1 MISVTNLTVQYGDR
15 ILFDNVNFKIDVR
28 DRIGLVGRNGAGKST
43 LLKIIAG
50 FQSGDEG
57 AVTIPNNATLG
68 FLHQDLQLPKG
79 KTVIEEALTAF
90 EEAKKIEQKIEKIN
104 VELGERTDYESESYL
119 ELVTSLA
126 DATDRF
132 QLLGGNKAEA
142 EAERILSGLG
152 FKPEDMNRLTDE
164 FSGGWKMRVE
174 LAKILLRRPDYIL
187 LDEPTNHLDIES
199 IIWLERFLKD
209 YAGAIVTISHDKSFL
224 DTITNRTVEIELGK
238 VYDYKASYS
247 KYRLMRVERKALQE
261 AAFKNQQKVIAE
273 KERTISRF
281 MAKANKTK
289 MAQSMQKQ
297 LDKMERISLESE
309 DTASMKITFPDAP
322 RSGQVVVEVKQLIK
336 KYDAL
341 TVLNEVDFEL
351 IRGDRVAFV
360 GQNGQG
366 KTTLSKIIAQ
376 VESISG
382 GACKL
387 GHNVE
392 IGYYA
397 QNQAEAM
404 FPNMTVLQTM
414 ESIAPENMRTKVR
427 SILGAFM
434 FSGEDVDKRV
444 KVLSGGERA
453 RLSLACLLLKPFN
466 LLILDEPTNHLDM
479 ISKEVLKQALNQY
492 DGSLIVVSHDRD
504 FLQGLTNK
512 TLEFRDQKLH
522 QYIGDVYSF
531 LEKRALDNMRD
542 VELKTATTVSTK
554 VAKKSKK
561 SYEEQKSLQR
571 ERRRLEKAVVQAEK
585 DIEKLEG
592 TIKEIELKMAN
603 PTFYGSDDEAQTI
616 EKYQKMKKTLEE
628 KMEVWENSQ
637 FELEVFMEENEDD
650 LD

>member
-1 MISVTNLTVQYGDR
+1 MISITNLTVQYGNR
-15 ILFDNVNFKIDVR
+15 ILFDNVNFKVDVR

-50 FQSGDEG
+50 FQTGDEG
-57 AVTIPNNATLG
+57 TVTIPNNSTLG

-79 KTVIEEALTAF
+79 KTVIEEAMTAF
-90 EEAKKIEQKIEKIN
+90 EEAKKIEQQIEKIN
-104 VELGERTDYESESYL
+104 IELGERTDYESESYL
-119 ELVTSLA
+119 QLVTSLA

-152 FKPEDMNRLTDE
+152 FKPKDMNRLTDE

-174 LAKILLRRPDYIL
+174 LAKILLRRPDYLL

-209 YAGAIVTISHDKSFL
+209 YAGAIITISHDKSFL
-224 DTITNRTVEIELGK
+224 DAITNRTVEIELGK
-238 VYDYKASYS
+238 VYDYKAAYS

-297 LDKMERISLESE
+297 LDKMERISLENE
-309 DTASMKITFPDAP
+309 DTAAMKITFPAAP
-322 RSGQVVVEVKQLIK
+322 RSGQVVVEAKQLVK

-351 IRGDRVAFV
+351 NRGDRVAFV

-382 GACKL
+382 GECQL

-404 FPNMTVLQTM
+404 FPNLTVLQTM
-414 ESIAPENMRTKVR
+414 ESIAPEDMRTKVR

-434 FSGEDVDKRV
+434 FSGEDVDKKV

-492 DGSLIVVSHDRD
+492 EGSLIVVSHDRD

-522 QYIGDVYSF
+522 HYIGDVYSF
-531 LEKRALDNMRD
+531 LEKRALDDMRD
-542 VELKTATTVSTK
+542 VELKTATTMSTK
-554 VAKKSKK
+554 VAKKAKK
-561 SYEEQKSLQR
+561 SYEEQKTLQR
-571 ERRRLEKAVVQAEK
+571 ERRRLEKAVEKAET
-585 DIEKLEG
+585 DIEKLEI
-592 TIKEIELKMAN
+592 TIKGIELKMAD
-603 PTFYGSDDEAQTI
+603 PSFYGSTDEAQTI
-616 EKYQKMKKTLEE
+616 ERYQDVKKSLEE
-628 KMEVWENSQ
+628 IMEAWENAQ
-637 FELEVFMEENEDD
+637 FELEVFVEENEESED
-650 LD
+650 

>member
-1 MISVTNLTVQYGDR
+1 MISITNLTVQYGNR
-15 ILFDNVNFKIDVR
+15 ILFDNVNFKVDVR

-50 FQSGDEG
+50 FQTGDEG
-57 AVTIPNNATLG
+57 TVTIPNNSTLG

-79 KTVIEEALTAF
+79 KTVIEEAMTAF
-90 EEAKKIEQKIEKIN
+90 EEAKKIEQQIEKIN
-104 VELGERTDYESESYL
+104 IELGERTDYESESYL
-119 ELVTSLA
+119 QLVTSLA

-152 FKPEDMNRLTDE
+152 FKPKDMNRLTDE

-174 LAKILLRRPDYIL
+174 LAKILLRRPDYLL

-209 YAGAIVTISHDKSFL
+209 YAGAIITISHDKSFL
-224 DTITNRTVEIELGK
+224 DAITNRTVEIELGK
-238 VYDYKASYS
+238 VYDYKAAYS

-297 LDKMERISLESE
+297 LDKMERISLENE
-309 DTASMKITFPDAP
+309 DTAAMKITFPAAP
-322 RSGQVVVEVKQLIK
+322 RSGQVVVEAKQLVK

-351 IRGDRVAFV
+351 NRGDRVAFV

-382 GACKL
+382 GECQL

-404 FPNMTVLQTM
+404 FPNLTVLQTM
-414 ESIAPENMRTKVR
+414 ESIAPEDMRTKVR

-434 FSGEDVDKRV
+434 FSGEDVDKKV

-492 DGSLIVVSHDRD
+492 EGSLIVVSHDRD

-522 QYIGDVYSF
+522 HYIGDVYSF
-531 LEKRALDNMRD
+531 LEKRALDDMRD
-542 VELKTATTVSTK
+542 VELKTATTMSMK
-554 VAKKSKK
+554 VAKKAKK
-561 SYEEQKSLQR
+561 SYEEQKTLQR
-571 ERRRLEKAVVQAEK
+571 ERRRLEKAVEKAEK
-585 DIEKLEG
+585 DIEKLEI
-592 TIKEIELKMAN
+592 TIKGIELKMAD
-603 PTFYGSDDEAQTI
+603 PSFYGSTDEAQTI
-616 EKYQKMKKTLEE
+616 ERYQDVKKSLEE
-628 KMEVWENSQ
+628 IMEAWENAQ
-637 FELEVFMEENEDD
+637 FELEVFVEENEESED
-650 LD
+650 

>member
-1 MISVTNLTVQYGDR
+1 MISITNLTVQYGNR
-15 ILFDNVNFKIDVR
+15 ILFDNVNFKVDVR

-50 FQSGDEG
+50 FQTGDEG
-57 AVTIPNNATLG
+57 TVTIPNNSTLG

-79 KTVIEEALTAF
+79 KIVIEEAMTAF
-90 EEAKKIEQKIEKIN
+90 EEAKKIEQQIEKIN
-104 VELGERTDYESESYL
+104 IELGERTDYESESYL
-119 ELVTSLA
+119 QLVTSLA

-152 FKPEDMNRLTDE
+152 FKPKDMNRLTDE

-174 LAKILLRRPDYIL
+174 LAKILLRRPDYLL

-209 YAGAIVTISHDKSFL
+209 YAGAIITISHDKSFL
-224 DTITNRTVEIELGK
+224 DAITNRTVEIELGK
-238 VYDYKASYS
+238 VYDYKAAYS

-297 LDKMERISLESE
+297 LDKMERISLENE
-309 DTASMKITFPDAP
+309 DTAAMKITFPAAP
-322 RSGQVVVEVKQLIK
+322 RSGQVVVEAKQLVK

-351 IRGDRVAFV
+351 NRGDRVAFV

-382 GACKL
+382 GECQL

-404 FPNMTVLQTM
+404 FPNLTVLQTM
-414 ESIAPENMRTKVR
+414 ESIAPEDMRTKVR

-434 FSGEDVDKRV
+434 FSGEDVDKKV

-492 DGSLIVVSHDRD
+492 EGSLIVVSHDRD

-522 QYIGDVYSF
+522 HYIGDVYSF
-531 LEKRALDNMRD
+531 LEKRALDDMRD
-542 VELKTATTVSTK
+542 VELKTATTMSTK
-554 VAKKSKK
+554 VAKKAKK
-561 SYEEQKSLQR
+561 SYEEQKTLQR
-571 ERRRLEKAVVQAEK
+571 ERRRLEKAVEKAEK
-585 DIEKLEG
+585 DIEKLEI
-592 TIKEIELKMAN
+592 TIKGIELKMAD
-603 PTFYGSDDEAQTI
+603 PSFYGSTDEAQTI
-616 EKYQKMKKTLEE
+616 ERYQDVKKSLEE
-628 KMEVWENSQ
+628 IMEAWENAQ
-637 FELEVFMEENEDD
+637 FELEVFVEENEESED
-650 LD
+650 

>member
-1 MISVTNLTVQYGDR
+1 MISVTNLTVQYGNR

-50 FQSGDEG
+50 FQTGDEG
-57 AVTIPNNATLG
+57 TVTIPNNSTLG

-104 VELGERTDYESESYL
+104 TELGERTDYESDSYL

-126 DATDRF
+126 EATDRF

-164 FSGGWKMRVE
+164 FSGGWKMRIE

-238 VYDYKASYS
+238 VYDYKAAYS

-322 RSGQVVVEVKQLIK
+322 RSGQVVVEAKQLTK

-382 GACKL
+382 GTCSL

-434 FSGEDVDKRV
+434 FSGEDVDKKV

-522 QYIGDVYSF
+522 QYIGDVFSF

-554 VAKKSKK
+554 VVRKSKK
-561 SYEEQKSLQR
+561 SYEEQKALQR
-571 ERRRLEKAVVQAEK
+571 ERRRLEKVVANAEK
-585 DIEKLEG
+585 DIEKLERS
-592 TIKEIELKMAN
+592 IKEIELKMAN
-603 PTFYGSDDEAQTI
+603 PSFYGSDDEALTI
-616 EKYQKMKKTLEE
+616 ENYQKMKKTLEG

-637 FELEVFMEENEDD
+637 FELEVFMEENEDA

>member
-1 MISVTNLTVQYGDR
+1 MISVTNLTVQYGSR

-50 FQSGDEG
+50 FQTGDEG
-57 AVTIPNNATLG
+57 TVTIPNNSTLG

-104 VELGERTDYESESYL
+104 TELGERTDYESDSYL

-126 DATDRF
+126 EATDRF

-164 FSGGWKMRVE
+164 FSGGWKMRIE

-238 VYDYKASYS
+238 VYDYKAAYS

-322 RSGQVVVEVKQLIK
+322 RSGQVVVEAKQLTK

-382 GACKL
+382 GTCSL

-434 FSGEDVDKRV
+434 FSGEDVDKKV

-522 QYIGDVYSF
+522 QYIGDVFSF

-554 VAKKSKK
+554 VARKSKK
-561 SYEEQKSLQR
+561 SYEEQKALQR
-571 ERRRLEKAVVQAEK
+571 ERRRLEKVVANAEK
-585 DIEKLEG
+585 DIEKLERS
-592 TIKEIELKMAN
+592 IKEIELKMAN
-603 PTFYGSDDEAQTI
+603 PSFYGSDDEALTI
-616 EKYQKMKKTLEE
+616 ENYQKMKKTLEG

-637 FELEVFMEENEDD
+637 FELEVFMEENEEA

>member
-1 MISVTNLTVQYGDR
+1 MISVTNLTVQYGNR
-15 ILFDNVNFKIDVR
+15 ILFDNVNFKVDVR

-57 AVTIPNNATLG
+57 TVRIPNNATLG

-90 EEAKKIEQKIEKIN
+90 AEAKKIEKRIEQIN
-104 VELGERTDYESESYL
+104 IELGERTDYESDSYL
-119 ELVTSLA
+119 QLVTDLA

-152 FKPEDMNRLTDE
+152 FKSSDMNRLTDE

-174 LAKILLRRPDYIL
+174 LAKILLRQPDYML

-209 YAGAIVTISHDKSFL
+209 YSGAIITISHDKTFL
-224 DTITNRTVEIELGK
+224 DGITNRTVEIELGK
-238 VYDYKASYS
+238 VYDYKAAYS
-247 KYRLMRVERKALQE
+247 KYRVMRVERKALQE
-261 AAFKNQQKVIAE
+261 AAFKNQQKIIAE

-297 LDKMERISLESE
+297 LDKMERITLESE
-309 DTASMKITFPDAP
+309 DTAAMKITFPPAP
-322 RSGQVVVEVKQLIK
+322 RSGQVVVSVNKLTK

-341 TVLNEVDFEL
+341 TVLNEVDFEMN
-351 IRGDRVAFV
+351 RGDRVAFV

-382 GACKL
+382 GECKL
-387 GHNVE
+387 GYNVE

-404 FPNMTVLQTM
+404 FPNSTVLQTM
-414 ESIAPENMRTKVR
+414 EGIAPESMRTKVR

-434 FSGEDVDKRV
+434 FSGEDVDKKV

-492 DGSLIVVSHDRD
+492 EGSLIVVSHDRD

-522 QYIGDVYSF
+522 HYIGDVYAF
-531 LEKRALDNMRD
+531 LEKRAVDDMRD
-542 VELKTATTVSTK
+542 VEKKTQAIISTK
-554 VAKKSKK
+554 VEKKTKLT
-561 SYEEQKSLQR
+561 YEEQKALQR
-571 ERRRLEKAVVQAEK
+571 ERRRLEKGVEKAERR
-585 DIEKLEG
+585 IEKLENS
-592 TIKEIELKMAN
+592 IREIELKMAK
-603 PTFYGSDDEAQTI
+603 PEFYGSPDESEVI
-616 EKYQKMKKTLEE
+616 EKYQKAKEQLEE
-628 KMEVWENSQ
+628 TMENWENAQ
-637 FELEVFMEENEDD
+637 FDLEVFLEENEE
-650 LD
+650 

>member
-1 MISVTNLTVQYGDR
+1 MISVTNLTVQYGNR
-15 ILFDNVNFKIDVR
+15 ILFDNVNFKVDVR

-57 AVTIPNNATLG
+57 TVRIPNNATLG

-90 EEAKKIEQKIEKIN
+90 AEAKKIEKRIEQIN
-104 VELGERTDYESESYL
+104 IELGERTDYESDSYL
-119 ELVTSLA
+119 QLVTDLA

-152 FKPEDMNRLTDE
+152 FKSSDMNRLTDE

-174 LAKILLRRPDYIL
+174 LAKILLRQPDYML

-209 YAGAIVTISHDKSFL
+209 YSGAIITISHDKTFL
-224 DTITNRTVEIELGK
+224 DGITNRTVEIELGK
-238 VYDYKASYS
+238 VYDYKAAYS
-247 KYRLMRVERKALQE
+247 KYRVMRVERKALQE
-261 AAFKNQQKVIAE
+261 AAFKNQQKIIAE

-297 LDKMERISLESE
+297 LDKMERITLESE
-309 DTASMKITFPDAP
+309 DTAAMKITFPPAP
-322 RSGQVVVEVKQLIK
+322 RSGQVVVSVNKLTK

-341 TVLNEVDFEL
+341 TVLNEVDFEMN
-351 IRGDRVAFV
+351 RGDRVAFV

-382 GACKL
+382 GECKL
-387 GHNVE
+387 GYNVE

-404 FPNMTVLQTM
+404 FPNSTVLQTM
-414 ESIAPENMRTKVR
+414 EGIAPESMRTKVR

-434 FSGEDVDKRV
+434 FSGEDVDKKV

-492 DGSLIVVSHDRD
+492 EGSLIVVSHDRD

-522 QYIGDVYSF
+522 HYIGDVYAF
-531 LEKRALDNMRD
+531 LEKRAVDDMRD
-542 VELKTATTVSTK
+542 VEKKTQAIISTK
-554 VAKKSKK
+554 VEKKTKLT
-561 SYEEQKSLQR
+561 YEEQKALQR
-571 ERRRLEKAVVQAEK
+571 ERRRLEKGVEKAERR
-585 DIEKLEG
+585 IEKLENS
-592 TIKEIELKMAN
+592 IREIELKMAK
-603 PTFYGSDDEAQTI
+603 PEFYGSPDEAEVI
-616 EKYQKMKKTLEE
+616 EKYQKAKEQLEE
-628 KMEVWENSQ
+628 TMENWENAQ
-637 FELEVFMEENEDD
+637 FDLEVFLEENEE
-650 LD
+650 

>member
-1 MISVTNLTVQYGDR
+1 MISVTNLTVQYGNR

-50 FQSGDEG
+50 FQTGDEG
-57 AVTIPNNATLG
+57 TVTIPNNSTLG

-104 VELGERTDYESESYL
+104 TELGERTDYESDSYL

-126 DATDRF
+126 EATDRF

-164 FSGGWKMRVE
+164 FSGGWKMRIE

-238 VYDYKASYS
+238 VYDYKAAYS

-322 RSGQVVVEVKQLIK
+322 RSGQVVLEAKQLTK

-382 GACKL
+382 GTCSL

-434 FSGEDVDKRV
+434 FSGEDVDKKV

-522 QYIGDVYSF
+522 QYIGDVFSF

-554 VAKKSKK
+554 VARKSKK
-561 SYEEQKSLQR
+561 SYEEQKALQR
-571 ERRRLEKAVVQAEK
+571 ERRRLEKVVANAEK
-585 DIEKLEG
+585 DIEKLERS
-592 TIKEIELKMAN
+592 IKEIELKMAN
-603 PTFYGSDDEAQTI
+603 PSFYGSDDEALTI
-616 EKYQKMKKTLEE
+616 ENYQKMKKTLEG

-637 FELEVFMEENEDD
+637 FELEVFMEENEDA

>member
-1 MISVTNLTVQYGDR
+1 MISITNLTVQYGNR
-15 ILFDNVNFKIDVR
+15 ILFDNVNFKVDVR

-50 FQSGDEG
+50 FQTGDEG
-57 AVTIPNNATLG
+57 TVTIPNNSTLG

-79 KTVIEEALTAF
+79 KTVIEEAMTAF
-90 EEAKKIEQKIEKIN
+90 EEAKKIEQQIEKIN
-104 VELGERTDYESESYL
+104 IELGERTDYESESYL
-119 ELVTSLA
+119 QLVTSLA

-152 FKPEDMNRLTDE
+152 FKPKDMNRLTDE

-174 LAKILLRRPDYIL
+174 LAKILLRRPDYLL

-209 YAGAIVTISHDKSFL
+209 YAGAIITISHDKSFL
-224 DTITNRTVEIELGK
+224 DAITNRTVEIELGK
-238 VYDYKASYS
+238 VYDYKAAYS

-297 LDKMERISLESE
+297 LDKMERISLENE
-309 DTASMKITFPDAP
+309 DTAAMKITFPAAP
-322 RSGQVVVEVKQLIK
+322 RSGQVVVEAKQLVK

-351 IRGDRVAFV
+351 NRGDRVAFV

-382 GACKL
+382 GECQL

-404 FPNMTVLQTM
+404 FPNLTVLQTM
-414 ESIAPENMRTKVR
+414 ESIAPEDMRTKVR

-434 FSGEDVDKRV
+434 FSGEDVDKKV

-492 DGSLIVVSHDRD
+492 EGSLIVVSHDRD

-522 QYIGDVYSF
+522 HYIGDVYSF
-531 LEKRALDNMRD
+531 LEKRALDDMRD
-542 VELKTATTVSTK
+542 VELKTATTMSTK
-554 VAKKSKK
+554 VAKKAKK
-561 SYEEQKSLQR
+561 SYEEQKTLQR
-571 ERRRLEKAVVQAEK
+571 ERRRLEKAVEKAEK
-585 DIEKLEG
+585 DIEKLEI
-592 TIKEIELKMAN
+592 TIKGIELKMAD
-603 PTFYGSDDEAQTI
+603 PSFYGSTDEAQTI
-616 EKYQKMKKTLEE
+616 ERYQDVKKSLEE
-628 KMEVWENSQ
+628 IMEAWENAQ
-637 FELEVFMEENEDD
+637 FELEVFVEENEESED
-650 LD
+650 

>member
-1 MISVTNLTVQYGDR
+1 MISVTNLTVQYGNR
-15 ILFDNVNFKIDVR
+15 ILFDNVNFKVDVR

-50 FQSGDEG
+50 FQTGDEG
-57 AVTIPNNATLG
+57 TVTIPNNATLG

-79 KTVIEEALTAF
+79 KTVIDEALTAF
-90 EEAKKIEQKIEKIN
+90 AEAKKLEKRIEQIN
-104 VELGERTDYESESYL
+104 IELGERTDYETDSYMQ
-119 ELVTSLA
+119 LVTDLA

-152 FKPEDMNRLTDE
+152 FKSSDMNRLTDE
-164 FSGGWKMRVE
+164 FSGGWKMRIE
-174 LAKILLRRPDYIL
+174 LAKILLRQPDFML

-209 YAGAIVTISHDKSFL
+209 YSGSIITISHDKTFL
-224 DTITNRTVEIELGK
+224 DGITNRTVEIEMGQ
-238 VYDYKASYS
+238 VYDYKAAYS
-247 KYRLMRVERKALQE
+247 KYRVMRVERKALQE

-297 LDKMERISLESE
+297 LDKMERITLESE
-309 DTASMKITFPDAP
+309 DTAAMKITFPPAP
-322 RSGQVVVEVKQLIK
+322 RSGQVVVSVNKLTK

-341 TVLNEVDFEL
+341 TVLNEVDFEMN
-351 IRGDRVAFV
+351 RGDRVAFV

-376 VESISG
+376 IEPISG
-382 GACKL
+382 GECKL
-387 GHNVE
+387 GYNVE

-404 FPNMTVLQTM
+404 FPDSTVLQTM
-414 ESIAPENMRTKVR
+414 EGIAPENMRTRVR

-434 FSGEDVDKRV
+434 FSGEDVDKKV

-492 DGSLIVVSHDRD
+492 EGSLIVVSHDRD
-504 FLQGLTNK
+504 FLQGLTNR
-512 TLEFRDQKLH
+512 TLEFRDKKLYD
-522 QYIGDVYSF
+522 YIGDVYAF
-531 LEKRALDNMRD
+531 LKKREVDNMRD
-542 VELKTATTVSTK
+542 VEKKTATTISTK
-554 VAKKSKK
+554 VVKKTKL
-561 SYEEQKSLQR
+561 SYEEQKTLQR
-571 ERRRLEKAVVQAEK
+571 ERRRLEKGVEKAERK
-585 DIEKLEG
+585 IEKLENS
-592 TIKEIELKMAN
+592 IREIELKMAK
-603 PTFYGSDDEAQTI
+603 PEFYGSPDEADTI
-616 EKYQKMKKTLEE
+616 QKYQESKTELERT
-628 KMEVWENSQ
+628 METWENAQ
-637 FELEVFMEENEDD
+637 FDLEVFLEENEE
-650 LD
+650 L

>member
-1 MISVTNLTVQYGDR
+1 MISVTNLTVQYGNR
-15 ILFDNVNFKIDVR
+15 ILFDNVNFKVDVR

-57 AVTIPNNATLG
+57 TVRIPNNATLG

-79 KTVIEEALTAF
+79 KTVLEEALTAF
-90 EEAKKIEQKIEKIN
+90 AEAKKIEKRIEQIN
-104 VELGERTDYESESYL
+104 IELGERTDYESDSYL
-119 ELVTSLA
+119 QLVTDLA

-152 FKPEDMNRLTDE
+152 FKSSDMNRLTDE

-174 LAKILLRRPDYIL
+174 LAKILLRQPDYML

-209 YAGAIVTISHDKSFL
+209 YSGAIITISHDKTFL
-224 DTITNRTVEIELGK
+224 DGITNRTVEIELGK
-238 VYDYKASYS
+238 VYDYKAAYS
-247 KYRLMRVERKALQE
+247 KYRVMRVERKALQE
-261 AAFKNQQKVIAE
+261 AAFKNQQKIIAE

-297 LDKMERISLESE
+297 LDKMERITLESE
-309 DTASMKITFPDAP
+309 DTAAMKITFPPAP
-322 RSGQVVVEVKQLIK
+322 RSGQVVVSVNKLTK

-341 TVLNEVDFEL
+341 TVLNEVDFEMN
-351 IRGDRVAFV
+351 RGDRVAFV

-382 GACKL
+382 GECKL
-387 GHNVE
+387 GYNVE

-404 FPNMTVLQTM
+404 FPNSTVLQTM
-414 ESIAPENMRTKVR
+414 EGIAPESMRTKVR

-434 FSGEDVDKRV
+434 FSGEDVDKKV

-492 DGSLIVVSHDRD
+492 EGSLIVVSHDRD

-522 QYIGDVYSF
+522 HYIGDVYAF
-531 LEKRALDNMRD
+531 LEKRAVDDMRD
-542 VELKTATTVSTK
+542 VEKKTQAIISTK
-554 VAKKSKK
+554 VEKKTKLT
-561 SYEEQKSLQR
+561 YEEQKALQR
-571 ERRRLEKAVVQAEK
+571 ERRRLEKGVEKAERR
-585 DIEKLEG
+585 IEKLENS
-592 TIKEIELKMAN
+592 IREIELKMAK
-603 PTFYGSDDEAQTI
+603 PEFYGSPDEAEVI
-616 EKYQKMKKTLEE
+616 EKYQKAKEQLEE
-628 KMEVWENSQ
+628 TMENWENAQ
-637 FELEVFMEENEDD
+637 FDLEVFLEENEE
-650 LD
+650 

>member
-1 MISVTNLTVQYGDR
+1 MISVTNLTVQYGNR
-15 ILFDNVNFKIDVR
+15 VLFDNVNFKVDVR

-57 AVTIPNNATLG
+57 TVTIPNNSTLG

-79 KTVIEEALTAF
+79 KTVIDEALTAF
-90 EEAKKIEQKIEKIN
+90 AEAKKLEKRIEQIN
-104 VELGERTDYESESYL
+104 VELGERTDYETDSYMQ
-119 ELVTSLA
+119 LVTDLA

-152 FKPEDMNRLTDE
+152 FKSSDMNRLTDE
-164 FSGGWKMRVE
+164 FSGGWKMRIE
-174 LAKILLRRPDYIL
+174 LAKILLRQPNYML

-209 YAGAIVTISHDKSFL
+209 YSGSIITISHDKTFL
-224 DTITNRTVEIELGK
+224 DGITNRTVEIEMGK
-238 VYDYKASYS
+238 VYDYKAAYS
-247 KYRLMRVERKALQE
+247 KYRVMRVERKALQE
-261 AAFKNQQKVIAE
+261 AAYRNQQKVIAE
-273 KERTISRF
+273 RERTISRF
-281 MAKANKTK
+281 MAKATKTK

-297 LDKMERISLESE
+297 LDKMERITLESE
-309 DTASMKITFPDAP
+309 DTSAMKLRFPPAP
-322 RSGQVVVEVKQLIK
+322 RSGQVVVEAKNLIK

-341 TVLNEVDFEL
+341 TVLNEVDFKMD
-351 IRGDRVAFV
+351 RGDRVAFV

-376 VESISG
+376 LEPISG
-382 GACKL
+382 GECKL
-387 GHNVE
+387 GYNVE

-404 FPNMTVLQTM
+404 FPNSTVLETL
-414 ESIAPENMRTKVR
+414 EGIAPEHMRTRVR

-434 FSGEDVDKRV
+434 FSGEDVDKKV

-492 DGSLIVVSHDRD
+492 EGSLIVVSHDRD
-504 FLQGLTNK
+504 FLQGLTNR
-512 TLEFRDQKLH
+512 TLEFRDKKLYD
-522 QYIGDVYSF
+522 YIGDVYAF
-531 LEKRALDNMRD
+531 LKKREVDNMRD
-542 VELKTATTVSTK
+542 VEKMTQSTISTK
-554 VAKKSKK
+554 VERKTKL
-561 SYEEQKSLQR
+561 SYKEQKELQR
-571 ERRRLEKAVVQAEK
+571 NRRRFEKKVEKAEK
-585 DIEKLEG
+585 LIEKLEK
-592 TIKEIELKMAN
+592 TIKDIEIKMAKSD
-603 PTFYGSDDEAQTI
+603 FYGSPDEAKTI
-616 EKYQKMKKTLEE
+616 ETYQQSKVQLEQT
-628 KMEVWENSQ
+628 MEAWEDAQ
-637 FELEVFMEENEDD
+637 FDLEVFLEENGE
-650 LD
+650 

>member
-1 MISVTNLTVQYGDR
+1 MISVTNLTVQYGNR
-15 ILFDNVNFKIDVR
+15 ILFDNVNFKVDVR

-57 AVTIPNNATLG
+57 TVTIPNNATLG

-79 KTVIEEALTAF
+79 KTVLEEALTAF
-90 EEAKKIEQKIEKIN
+90 AEAKKIEKRIEQIN
-104 VELGERTDYESESYL
+104 IELGERTDYESDSYL
-119 ELVTSLA
+119 QLVTDLA

-152 FKPEDMNRLTDE
+152 FKSSDMNRLTDE

-174 LAKILLRRPDYIL
+174 LAKILLRQPDYML

-209 YAGAIVTISHDKSFL
+209 YSGAIITISHDKTFL
-224 DTITNRTVEIELGK
+224 DGITNRTVEIELGK
-238 VYDYKASYS
+238 VYDYKAAYS
-247 KYRLMRVERKALQE
+247 KYRVMRVERKALQE
-261 AAFKNQQKVIAE
+261 AAFKNQQKIIAE

-297 LDKMERISLESE
+297 LDKMERITLESE
-309 DTASMKITFPDAP
+309 DTAAMKITFPPAP
-322 RSGQVVVEVKQLIK
+322 RSGQVVVSVNKLTK

-341 TVLNEVDFEL
+341 TVLNEVDFEMN
-351 IRGDRVAFV
+351 RGDRVAFV

-382 GACKL
+382 GECKL
-387 GHNVE
+387 GYNVE

-404 FPNMTVLQTM
+404 FPNSTVLQTM
-414 ESIAPENMRTKVR
+414 EGIAPESMRTKVR

-434 FSGEDVDKRV
+434 FSGEDVDKKV

-492 DGSLIVVSHDRD
+492 EGSLIVVSHDRD

-522 QYIGDVYSF
+522 HYIGDVYAF
-531 LEKRALDNMRD
+531 LEKRAVDDMRD
-542 VELKTATTVSTK
+542 VEKKTQAIISTK
-554 VAKKSKK
+554 VEKKTKLT
-561 SYEEQKSLQR
+561 YEEQKALQR
-571 ERRRLEKAVVQAEK
+571 ERRRLEKGVEKAERR
-585 DIEKLEG
+585 IEKLENS
-592 TIKEIELKMAN
+592 IREIELKMAK
-603 PTFYGSDDEAQTI
+603 PEFYGSPDEAEVI
-616 EKYQKMKKTLEE
+616 EKYQKAKQQLEE
-628 KMEVWENSQ
+628 TMENWENAQ
-637 FELEVFMEENEDD
+637 FDLEVFLEENEE
-650 LD
+650 